1 MGQRSS
7 SPAMENFLCFL
18 VSIKIFPVQITPGE
32 FICVASLIH
41 EKHLPLY
48 MRRQKDAVFL
58 IFYYR
63 THSSAFFF
71 SFLSITSGLYSQP
84 VGWCFGFPIDERTK
98 NTTVPPPGSF
108 LTSSG
113 KGSYSSKMS
122 ISLWLV
128 QQENMSD
135 ITKPGTGGTKTHSSL
150 LTVKAWAL
158 STKSLSL
165 SLF

>member
-1 MGQRSS
+1 MLSS
-7 SPAMENFLCFL
+7 SY
-18 VSIKIFPVQITPGE
+18 
-32 FICVASLIH
+32 FIIGPTVL
-41 EKHLPLY
+41 L
-48 MRRQKDAVFL
+48 
-58 IFYYR
+58 
-63 THSSAFFF
+63 F
-71 SFLSITSGLYSQP
+71 SFLSLALPADYTASL
-84 VGWCFGFPIDERTK
+84 FGGALGFLLMREQRIRQC
-98 NTTVPPPGSF
+98 PPPGSF